1 MLGFFILLIV
11 MMGLWFYMIG
21 FADIEKIRNN
31 WKQYRCVP
39 FLIPFSSFF
48 GYDTTEN
55 FTFCLQG
62 IMSGT
67 IGPILGPIFQI
78 LATFVKIFSVLIDV
92 VNNIRL
98 MIATFLGGINTVFQ
112 NFMDRFL
119 QLVDNFKRTMQ
130 RMRMLFSRLY
140 ATFFSIIYLAMS
152 AQTALM
158 NFGDT
163 VLFRFLDT
171 FCFDPDTPIEVQ
183 GKGRIAISQVQ
194 NGDVLSATGGKV
206 ISTFQFQADGQ
217 PMVSLPGNILVSTNH
232 YLQYKNTYI
241 RADEHP
247 ESVPVE
253 PWKGGKARPL
263 ICLNTSDHKIP
274 IGEFLFL
281 DYDETSEADQ
291 ETMEWVSA
299 KINAKETRVP
309 KIPYTTVFSPEIF
322 VRMKSGVAI
331 PAKSVRLG
339 MELQQG
345 KVVGVV
351 KKTVSEV
358 CSTETG
364 ELISPGMLLWR
375 KDEEVWKRAAEVYPT
390 QRLRKPMEFINFFVE
405 SSAVIQTVSDL
416 FLRDYMEVY
425 SPETEQFY
433 AKAITS
439 ASCH

>member
-1 MLGFFILLIV
+1 MLGFLILLIV

-21 FADIEKIRNN
+21 FADIEKIRKN

-39 FLIPFSSFF
+39 FLLPFSSFF

-62 IMSGT
+62 IMNGT
-67 IGPILGPIFQI
+67 IGPILGPIFSI

-92 VNNIRL
+92 VNNVRL
-98 MIATFLGGINTVFQ
+98 MIATFIGGINVVFQ

-119 QLVDNFKRTMQ
+119 QLADNFKRTMQ
-130 RMRMLFSRLY
+130 RVRMLLSRLY

-171 FCFDPDTPIEVQ
+171 FCFDPDTPIEVE
-183 GKGRIAISQVQ
+183 GKGRIPIRHVR
-194 NGDVLSATGGKV
+194 NGDILSATGGTV

-217 PMVSLPGNILVSTNH
+217 PMVRLPGNILVSTNH
-232 YLQYKNTYI
+232 YLQYKNTYV
-241 RADEHP
+241 RADQHP
-247 ESVPVE
+247 DAVPAE
-253 PWKGGKARPL
+253 AWQGGKQRPL

-274 IGEFLFL
+274 IGELVFL

-291 ETMEWVSA
+291 ETMEWVSGRVNA
-299 KINAKETRVP
+299 RESKIP
-309 KIPYTTVFSPEIF
+309 KIPYTTVFSPDIF

-331 PAKSVRLG
+331 PAKSVGLG

-351 KKTVSEV
+351 KKMVSEV
-358 CSTETG
+358 CRTESG
-364 ELISPGMLLWR
+364 ELVSPGMLIW
-375 KDEEVWKRAAEVYPT
+375 KKEEEVWKRAAVLYPI
-390 QRLRKPMEFINFFVE
+390 QKLKSPMEFINFFVE

>member
-21 FADIEKIRNN
+21 FADIEKIRKN

-62 IMSGT
+62 IMNGT

-78 LATFVKIFSVLIDV
+78 LATFIKIFSVLIDV
-92 VNNIRL
+92 VNNVRL
-98 MIATFLGGINTVFQ
+98 MIATFLGGINVVFQ
-112 NFMDRFL
+112 NFTDRFV
-119 QLVDNFKRTMQ
+119 QLSENFKRTMM
-130 RMRMLFSRLY
+130 RVRMLLSRLY

-152 AQTALM
+152 AQTDLM

-171 FCFDPDTPIEVQ
+171 FCFDPDTQIEIQ
-183 GKGRIAISQVQ
+183 GKGRIAIRETRI
-194 NGDVLSATGGKV
+194 GDILSKTGGKI

-217 PMVSLPGNILVSTNH
+217 PMVHLPGNILVSTNH

-241 RADEHP
+241 RADQHP
-247 ESVPVE
+247 DAIPADS
-253 PWKGGKARPL
+253 WQGGKERPL
-263 ICLNTSDHKIP
+263 ICLNTSDHTIP
-274 IGEFLFL
+274 IGDFLFL

-291 ETMEWVSA
+291 ETMEWVSHKVNA
-299 KINAKETRVP
+299 EKSKIP

-322 VRMKSGVAI
+322 VRMKSGVGI

-339 MELQQG
+339 MEMLQG

-351 KKTVSEV
+351 QKEIAEV
-358 CSTETG
+358 CRTESG
-364 ELISPGMLLWR
+364 ELISPGMLIWS
-375 KDEEVWKRAAEVYPT
+375 KEEEVWKRAAEVYPIC
-390 QRLRKPMEFINFFVE
+390 RLRTPVQFINFFVE

>member
-21 FADIEKIRNN
+21 FADVEKIRKN

-39 FLIPFSSFF
+39 FLLPFSSFF

-62 IMSGT
+62 ILNGT
-67 IGPILGPIFQI
+67 IGPILGPIFSI

-92 VNNIRL
+92 VNNVRL
-98 MIATFLGGINTVFQ
+98 MIATFLGGINVVFQ
-112 NFMDRFL
+112 NFMDRFI
-119 QLVDNFKRTMQ
+119 QLSDNFKRTMQ
-130 RMRMLFSRLY
+130 RVRMLLSRLY
-140 ATFFSIIYLAMS
+140 ATFFSIIFLAMS

-171 FCFDPDTPIEVQ
+171 FCFDPDTQIEIV
-183 GKGRIAISQVQ
+183 GKGKIAIREVR
-194 NGDVLSATGGKV
+194 NGDVLSTTGGKV

-217 PMVSLPGNILVSTNH
+217 PMVQLPGSILVSTNH
-232 YLQYKNTYI
+232 YLQYKNTFV
-241 RADEHP
+241 RADQHP
-247 ESVPVE
+247 DAVLVE

-274 IGEFLFL
+274 IGNFIFL

-291 ETMEWVSA
+291 ETMEWVSGRV
-299 KINAKETRVP
+299 NARQSLIPTL
-309 KIPYTTVFSPEIF
+309 PYTTVFSPEIL

-331 PAKSVRLG
+331 PAKSIGLG

-345 KVVGVV
+345 KVVGIVQ
-351 KKTVSEV
+351 KEVSEV
-358 CSTETG
+358 CSTESG
-364 ELISPGMLLWR
+364 ELISPGMLIWR
-375 KDEEVWKRAAEVYPT
+375 KEEEVWKRAAEVYPIH
-390 QRLRKPMEFINFFVE
+390 RLRSPAQFVNFFVE
-405 SSAVIQTVSDL
+405 SSAVVQTVSDL

-433 AKAITS
+433 AKAITA